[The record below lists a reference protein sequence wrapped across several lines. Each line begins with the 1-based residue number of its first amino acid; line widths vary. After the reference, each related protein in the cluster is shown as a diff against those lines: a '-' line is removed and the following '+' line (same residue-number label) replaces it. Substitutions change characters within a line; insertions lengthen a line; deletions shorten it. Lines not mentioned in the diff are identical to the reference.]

1 MILEVI
7 CTEMLNFQKAKSCLL
22 RNVQRG
28 YQHYSNEWKE
38 TQNSFRY
45 CFVEVRFFSNKSC
58 QFCKQTQLFMHSFS
72 FKEKLTDSFDA
83 FNVVHNRHRGNR
95 PQKDSLSVEMPLC
108 EWLRKAFKY
117 AIKFPV
123 NIFKFFKRFMI
134 LKLLIKRL

>member
-1 MILEVI
+1 MYSAVISIIQTNEKKHKILLDIVLLKLGSSVI
-7 CTEMLNFQKAKSCLL
+7 KVANFVNRLNYLCI
-22 RNVQRG
+22 R
-28 YQHYSNEWKE
+28 
-38 TQNSFRY
+38 
-45 CFVEVRFFSNKSC
+45 
-58 QFCKQTQLFMHSFS
+58 

-123 NIFKFFKRFMI
+123 NIFKSFKRLMI
-134 LKLLIKRL
+134 LKFCRPTKL